1 MSILAKITFQK
12 IPRPPYGY
20 RYYGKVNW
28 VRVYSEHFENVAC
41 VFSFFDEREYYD
53 EEVAEVEL
61 RFHEDEPSI
70 YYLTSGYEFSMFILD
85 VEIAKG
91 VIVHRS

>member
-1 MSILAKITFQK
+1 MSILAKIIFQK
-12 IPRPPYGY
+12 IPRPPHGY
-20 RYYGKVNW
+20 RYFGKGNW
-28 VRVYSEHFENVAC
+28 VRVCSEHFSNVAC
-41 VFSFFDEREYYD
+41 VFGFLDEKEYYD

-61 RFHEDEPSI
+61 GVHEGEPSVS
-70 YYLTSGYEFSMFILD
+70 YLTPGYEFSMFILD